1 MNPLYNYK
9 LNPAN
14 IMKNIKSYG
23 IITICQLIFWV
34 SSALSAHTDPVEQ
47 ISGTVKDENGQAL
60 EYVSITLINF
70 GINTT
75 TDKNG
80 KYQFSNIPEG
90 NYLLSFKLT
99 GYESK
104 TQKINVSN
112 KNKTFDVTL
121 SESLIQTPVIDVTGS
136 TNPSDISNS
145 VYSVT
150 SINSN
155 EMTKQKD
162 QNLAEAIQNIPGVNN
177 ISTGTNLGK
186 PVIRGLSFTSVLVVH
201 DGVKLES
208 QMWGDE
214 HGPELSLF
222 DIDRIEILRGPASLL
237 YGSDG
242 IGGVVNVISKPLE
255 FSNKKRLMTY
265 GEFSLGGYSV
275 NNQGFGNLTLGM
287 GLKNFGL
294 KGHFGYR
301 KAGNTKTPDGTFIA
315 NNPDGS
321 PDTIRGGVLSNSG
334 STELEGGATLGINGN
349 YGNLNLGF
357 ETFQREIQMH
367 DPDPLATANQKLNT
381 NQFELDGKFNLPH
394 KMELEPIVSY
404 QSQVRKEFEDI
415 EAKNN
420 DIASLDLLI
429 KTLDTKLNLHHTLF
443 NLISGTIGTSF
454 RYQTNNTTGIE
465 KLIPNYDTFGWGA
478 FLLESYEMNKF
489 KVSVGGRFDAQ
500 NINIKHTVFEVPDS
514 SNGFTAKEVNDRS
527 LSFNALTGSFGV
539 VYKTSKELD
548 VFSNIGRGWRAPS
561 EFELFVDG
569 EHEGTGRFDRG
580 LTIVNNSY
588 TPKPE
593 ESVNIDLGF
602 RVKLSSLKADLSFYR
617 NRINNFIYPSPTGD
631 TLNNLPVYNV
641 LQDKSTFYGYEYLFQ
656 YQPARWLLLSVQ
668 GDYVHSKNEATGN
681 PLPFTP
687 PMKNILTAKIQK
699 NTLGRLYNSYISLAA
714 KIVSPQNE
722 VDPLEAK
729 TAGYTLLSAGAGF
742 QFEFAGSITSLDLS
756 VENLLNT
763 KYVDHLSRYKAYAL
777 NPGRSI
783 NIELSVPF
791 KFK

>member
-1 MNPLYNYK
+1 
-9 LNPAN
+9 
-14 IMKNIKSYG
+14 MKNIISYG
-23 IITICQLIFWV
+23 IIILCQLIFSA
-34 SSALSAHTDPVEQ
+34 SSTLLAHTDPVEQ
-47 ISGTVKDENGQAL
+47 ISGTVNDENSQAL
-60 EYVSITLINF
+60 EYVSVTLVDF

-80 KYQFSNIPEG
+80 KYQFTNIPEG

-104 TQKINVSN
+104 TQKISVSSNNTTFNVIL
-112 KNKTFDVTL
+112 T
-121 SESLIQTPVIDVTGS
+121 ESLIQTPVIDVTGS

-255 FSNKKRLMTY
+255 FSDKKNLMSY
-265 GEFSLGGYSV
+265 GEFSLGGYTV

-287 GLKNFGL
+287 GMKNFGL

-321 PDTIRGGVLSNSG
+321 PDTIQGGVLSNSG
-334 STELEGGATLGINGN
+334 STEMEGGATLGINGN

-367 DPDPLATANQKLNT
+367 DPNPLATGNQKLNT
-381 NQFELDGKFNLPH
+381 NQFELDGKFDLPH
-394 KMELEPIVSY
+394 KMELEPIISY
-404 QSQVRKEFEDI
+404 QSQVRKEFQSIED
-415 EAKNN
+415 KNN

-429 KTLDTKLNLHHTLF
+429 KTLDAEINLHHTLF
-443 NLISGTIGTSF
+443 NTLSGTVGTSF
-454 RYQTNNTTGIE
+454 RYQTNATTGIE
-465 KLIPNYDTFGWGA
+465 KLIPNYNTFGGGV
-478 FLLESYEMNKF
+478 FLLESYETNKY
-489 KVSVGGRFDAQ
+489 KLSIGGRFDGQ
-500 NINIKHTVFEVPDS
+500 NINVENTVFEAPDS
-514 SNGFTAKEVNDRS
+514 SNGFIAKEVNSRS
-527 LSFNALTGSFGV
+527 LVFNALTGSFGA
-539 VYKTSKELD
+539 VYKAAKELD
-548 VFSNIGRGWRAPS
+548 IFSNIGRGWRAPS
-561 EFELFVDG
+561 EYELFVDG
-569 EHEGTGRFDRG
+569 EHEGTGRYERG
-580 LTIVNNSY
+580 LVTVNNSY

-593 ESVNIDLGF
+593 ESLNIDLGF
-602 RVKLSSLKADLSFYR
+602 RVKLSSVKADLSFYR
-617 NRINNFIYPSPTGD
+617 NQINNFIYPSPTGD
-631 TLNNLPVYNV
+631 TINNLPVYNV
-641 LQDKSTFYGYEYLFQ
+641 LQDKSTFYGYEYIIQ
-656 YQPARWLLLSVQ
+656 YQAVKWLLLSVQ

-687 PMKNILTAKIQK
+687 PMKNILTAKVQK
-699 NTLGRLYNSYISLAA
+699 NTLGKLYNPYISFAA

-729 TAGYTLLSAGAGF
+729 TAGCTLLSAGAGF

-756 VENLLNT
+756 VENLLDT

-783 NIELSVPF
+783 NLELSVPF
-791 KFK
+791 RFK

>member
-1 MNPLYNYK
+1 
-9 LNPAN
+9 
-14 IMKNIKSYG
+14 MKNIKSSCF
-23 IITICQLIFWV
+23 IIMCLLIY
-34 SSALSAHTDPVEQ
+34 SGGAMLHADTDPVEQ
-47 ISGTVKDENGQAL
+47 ISGTVKNESSQPL
-60 EYVSITLINF
+60 EYVSVTLVDF
-70 GINTT
+70 DINTS

-80 KYQFSNIPEG
+80 KYRFSNIPEG
-90 NYLLSFKLT
+90 TYLLSFKLT

-104 TQKINVSN
+104 TLKINVSS
-112 KNKTFDVTL
+112 KSTSFDVILT
-121 SESLIQTPVIDVTGS
+121 ESLIQTPVIDVTGT
-136 TNPSDISNS
+136 TNPSEVSNS

-155 EMTKQKD
+155 EMLKQKN
-162 QNLAEAIQNIPGVNN
+162 QNIAEAIQNIPGVNN

-186 PVIRGLSFTSVLVVH
+186 PVIRGLSFTSVLIIH

-222 DIDRIEILRGPASLL
+222 DLDRIEILRGPASLL

-255 FSNKKRLMTY
+255 FSDKKNMMTY
-265 GEFSLGGYSV
+265 GELMLGGYTV

-287 GLKNFGL
+287 GLKSTGI
-294 KGHFGYR
+294 KVHFGYR

-315 NNPDGS
+315 DNPDGS
-321 PDTIRGGVLSNSG
+321 KNLIQGGVLSNSG
-334 STELEGGATLGINGN
+334 STEFEGGATFGINGN

-367 DPDPLATANQKLNT
+367 DPDPLATGNQKLNT
-381 NQFELDGKFNLPH
+381 RQFELAGKFNLPY

-404 QSQVRKEFEDI
+404 QTQRRKEFENI

-420 DIASLDLLI
+420 DITSLNLLI
-429 KTLDTKLNLHHTLF
+429 NTIDAKLNLHHRLF
-443 NLISGTIGTSF
+443 NSLSGTLGTSF
-454 RYQTNNTTGIE
+454 TYQSNSTTGIE
-465 KLIPNYDTFGWGA
+465 KLIPNFKTTGGGL
-478 FLLESYEMNKF
+478 FLMESYETKAY
-489 KVSVGGRFDAQ
+489 KISIGGRFDTKKL
-500 NINIKHTVFEVPDS
+500 NVKHTVFEEPDS
-514 SNGFTAKEVNDRS
+514 TNGFTAKELNDRS
-527 LSFNALTGSFGV
+527 LNFNAVTASFGV
-539 VYKTSKELD
+539 VYKAAKELD

-569 EHEGTGRFDRG
+569 EHEGTGRYDRG
-580 LTIVNNSY
+580 LTVVDSSY

-602 RVKLSSLKADLSFYR
+602 RIKLNTLKADLSLYR
-617 NRINNFIYPSPTGD
+617 NQVNNFIYPSPTGD
-631 TLNNLPVYNV
+631 TLNDLPVYNI
-641 LQDKSTFYGYEYLFQ
+641 LQDKSTFYGYEYLIQFQ
-656 YQPARWLLLSVQ
+656 PVKWLLLSVQ
-668 GDYVHSKNEATGN
+668 GDYVKTKNEATGN

-699 NTLGRLYNSYISLAA
+699 ITLGKLYNPYISFTT

-729 TAGYTLLSAGAGF
+729 TAGYTLFSAGLGF
-742 QFEFAGSITSLDLS
+742 EFEFAKSITAVDFSI
-756 VENLLNT
+756 ENLLDT
-763 KYVDHLSRYKAYAL
+763 KYADHLSRYKAYAL
-777 NPGRSI
+777 SPGRSF
-783 NIELSVPF
+783 NLELSVPF